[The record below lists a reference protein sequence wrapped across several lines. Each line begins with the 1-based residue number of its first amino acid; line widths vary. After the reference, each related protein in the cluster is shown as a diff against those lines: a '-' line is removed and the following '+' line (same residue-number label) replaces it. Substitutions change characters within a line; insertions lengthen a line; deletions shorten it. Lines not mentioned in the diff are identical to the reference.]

1 MNNALKVILIIL
13 LLVFLYLV
21 RNIAA
26 IVFFS
31 IIIAAAV
38 SPASEWFGK
47 HKIPTVLGV
56 LFIYLIALSVLGL
69 AFYLVVPTMIS
80 EMGDFA
86 GTFPAYL
93 EQFTSSK
100 NIQQIFPSLPQ
111 AVSEIL
117 GEAALKLKDFLGQ
130 FRQNFFQTASAIF
143 GGVFSFILIIIISF
157 YLSVQEKGIEKF
169 IRLTSPLR
177 YEKYVLDVWQ
187 RSKKKLGGWVK
198 AQLLLGVL
206 VGVLVFLGLTIL
218 GVKYALMLAV
228 LAAIFEVIPIFGPVL
243 AAIPAILIA
252 FLQSPMLALA
262 ALILY
267 VIVQQF
273 ENHLI
278 YPTVM
283 KKATGVPPLI
293 IILAIL
299 VSGKLGGI
307 FGILLAVPL
316 TVILM
321 ELLTDWAKKKA
332 SA

>member
-1 MNNALKVILIIL
+1 M
-13 LLVFLYLV
+13 
-21 RNIAA
+21 AA
-26 IVFFS
+26 
-31 IIIAAAV
+31 
-38 SPASEWFGK
+38 
-47 HKIPTVLGV
+47 KIW
-56 LFIYLIALSVLGL
+56 
-69 AFYLVVPTMIS
+69 
-80 EMGDFA
+80 E
-86 GTFPAYL
+86 
-93 EQFTSSK
+93 K
-100 NIQQIFPSLPQ
+100 NIQVDKKIEKFT
-111 AVSEIL
+111 V
-117 GEAALKLKDFLGQ
+117 GF
-130 FRQNFFQTASAIF
+130 FRATASIF
-143 GGVFSFILIIIISF
+143 GGAFSLVLIVILSF

-299 VSGKLGGI
+299 VGGKLGGI

>member
-1 MNNALKVILIIL
+1 MNSALKIILVIL

-21 RNIAA
+21 RNIVA

-38 SPASEWFGK
+38 SPASDWFSK
-47 HKIPTVLGV
+47 HKIPKVLGV
-56 LFIYLIALSVLGL
+56 LFIYLAGLSVLGL

-86 GTFPAYL
+86 NTFPAYL
-93 EQFTSSK
+93 EKFTSSK
-100 NIQQIFPSLPQ
+100 NIQQVFPSLPNS
-111 AVSEIL
+111 VSEIL
-117 GEAALKLKDFLGQ
+117 GEAASNLKNILGQ
-130 FRQNFFQTASAIF
+130 FRQDFFQTASAIF
-143 GGVFSFILIIIISF
+143 GGVFSFILIIVISF

-169 IRLTSPLR
+169 IRLASPLK
-177 YEKYVLDVWQ
+177 YEKYILDVWQ
-187 RSKKKLGGWVK
+187 RAKKKLGGWLK
-198 AQLLLGVL
+198 AQLLLGIL

-218 GVKYALMLAV
+218 NVKFALMLSV
-228 LAAIFEVIPIFGPVL
+228 LAALLEILPIFGPVL
-243 AAIPAILIA
+243 AAIPAVIIA
-252 FLQSPMLALA
+252 FLQKPILALA
-262 ALILY
+262 VLILY

-283 KKATGVPPLI
+283 RKATGVPPLI
-293 IILAIL
+293 VILAIL
-299 VSGKLGGI
+299 VGGKLGGI

-321 ELLTDWAKKKA
+321 ELLTDWAKKREIA
-332 SA
+332 